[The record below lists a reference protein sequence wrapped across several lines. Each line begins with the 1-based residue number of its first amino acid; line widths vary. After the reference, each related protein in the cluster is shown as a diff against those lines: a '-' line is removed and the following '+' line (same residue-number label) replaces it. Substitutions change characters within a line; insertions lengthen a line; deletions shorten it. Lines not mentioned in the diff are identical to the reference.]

1 MPSRARS
8 VHPPAQER
16 PRNRLLAG
24 LPDSDFERVRPH
36 LRTVPTVPRQMFH
49 GLHEPIR
56 DVVFLNG
63 GIASITTTMRD
74 GSTFEVATVGAEGM
88 LGVDAF
94 LGDHRSSNTAMMQV
108 PDTSAELM
116 PVAAFRTEMFRRG
129 ALHEG
134 VQRFT
139 LGLLGLMAQSA
150 ACIAAH
156 DVQARCCRWL
166 LMTRYRLRRDEF
178 QLSQESL
185 AMMLGAT
192 RPTVSVVAGTLQK
205 AGLIAYKHGHIGI
218 LDPAGLEAASCECY
232 EAVKAHFE
240 RLGL

>member
-1 MPSRARS
+1 M
-8 VHPPAQER
+8 
-16 PRNRLLAG
+16 
-24 LPDSDFERVRPH
+24 
-36 LRTVPTVPRQMFH
+36 PTVPRHLFH

-74 GSTFEVATVGAEGM
+74 GSTFEVATVGSEG
-88 LGVDAF
+88 LVGVEAF
-94 LGDHRSSNTAMMQV
+94 LGDERSNGATMMQV
-108 PDTSAELM
+108 PDTSAEFM
-116 PVAAFRTEMFRRG
+116 PVAVFRSEMFRRG

-134 VQRFT
+134 VQRYT
-139 LGLLGLMAQSA
+139 LALLGLMAQSA

-178 QLSQESL
+178 QLSQEFL

-205 AGLIAYKHGHIGI
+205 AGLIAYKHGHISI
-218 LDPAGLEAASCECY
+218 LDPPGLEAASCECY
-232 EAVKAHFE
+232 ETVKANFE